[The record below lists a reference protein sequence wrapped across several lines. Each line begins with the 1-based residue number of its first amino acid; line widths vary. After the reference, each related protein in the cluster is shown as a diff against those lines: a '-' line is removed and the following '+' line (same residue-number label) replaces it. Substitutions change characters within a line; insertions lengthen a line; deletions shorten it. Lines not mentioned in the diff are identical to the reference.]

1 MCPKK
6 PKIETQDVTATPAA
20 PAVNPPTESVAN
32 VDTKKGLSNTKAKG
46 KRKLTIGASGTG
58 VNV

>member
-6 PKIETQDVTATPAA
+6 PKITQEATPAA
-20 PAVNPPTESVAN
+20 PAVTPPIESVAN
-32 VDTKKGLSNTKAKG
+32 VDTKKGMTNTKAKG
-46 KRKLTIGASGTG
+46 KRKLTIGASAGTG